1 MPITVSEHDRMHCV
15 AFVCCVFRV
24 GRVNARHGCELG
36 FGDAARMAIDDTEQR
51 VDLTAV
57 IHAPHAQQA
66 PTGEAL
72 LGKGTSDT
80 NSSLS
85 LLSDEK
91 PVIGQS
97 ADEVSSDIERLKLSD
112 QDVIQVIA
120 EASGSPPP
128 LPDIQQQTALQSPS
142 REPEITPL
150 DENVIC
156 IGIDFGTTHSGFAYA
171 YGSSGRP
178 RLQQQWPG
186 EELPQAKTLSAL
198 LYATSTY
205 LPVAWGAEARRQ

>member
-1 MPITVSEHDRMHCV
+1 MHCV
-15 AFVCCVFRV
+15 ALVCCVFRV

-36 FGDAARMAIDDTEQR
+36 FGDAARMAIDETEQR

-57 IHAPHAQQA
+57 IHAAPAQQA
-66 PTGEAL
+66 PTRETL
-72 LGKGTSDT
+72 LENVTSDT
-80 NSSLS
+80 SSSPS

-91 PVIGQS
+91 PVIRQA
-97 ADEVSSDIERLKLSD
+97 ADEVSSDIGCLKLSD

-120 EASGSPPP
+120 EAPGSPSP
-128 LPDIQQQTALQSPS
+128 LPDIQQQTAAQSPS
-142 REPEITPL
+142 REPEITPV
-150 DENVIC
+150 DEDVIY

-178 RLQQQWPG
+178 RLQQHWPG